1 MLPRHHV
8 QLYERLRDDCDL
20 IISMLIR
27 EDETPTI
34 HGRSVERVVRLLRQ
48 PRLLFDAA
56 DGWPPLE
63 DFAGA
68 TGLERAVVD
77 ELASELIHLT
87 ARTAASPPV
96 ARTHAAKPVEPRQ
109 AIESLRRGCA
119 EVALW
124 HLRQWLDGR
133 ITAGA
138 RPALV
143 GGTLNASAP
152 VMGHMAKP
160 PPLRGF
166 DGGPS
171 LGFRRVGGDRVG
183 FVAAVLL
190 ERANEAHEATLQAV
204 RSRLASHGVE
214 CFQSTLIDLAC
225 VLGAAPQIVE
235 AKSIAPGNEVEQ
247 VRTAYGQ
254 LHDYRF
260 RHRDVEPF
268 AGRETGLWVA
278 LSAAPC
284 DDWAPSFLHAAGIC
298 LVWLGENGRLAGPD
312 LGRLRL

>member
-1 MLPRHHV
+1 MLPRHQV
-8 QLYERLRDDCDL
+8 QLFERLRDDCDL
-20 IISMLIR
+20 VVSMLIR

-34 HGRSVERVVRLLRQ
+34 HGRSVERLVRLLRQ

-56 DGWPPLE
+56 DGWPPLQ
-63 DFAGA
+63 DVAGA
-68 TGLERAVVD
+68 TRLERAVVD
-77 ELASELIHLT
+77 ELASELDHL
-87 ARTAASPPV
+87 V
-96 ARTHAAKPVEPRQ
+96 ARTDARPLVARTQAAKPVEPRQ

-133 ITAGA
+133 VAAGGA
-138 RPALV
+138 AAALGASDVAAPA
-143 GGTLNASAP
+143 
-152 VMGHMAKP
+152 MGRVPKP
-160 PPLRGF
+160 PPLRGL

-204 RSRLASHGVE
+204 RSRLASQGVE
-214 CFQSTLIDLAC
+214 CFQSVLIDLAC
-225 VLGAAPQIVE
+225 VLERAPQIVE
-235 AKSIAPGNEVEQ
+235 AKSITPDNEVDQ
-247 VRTAYGQ
+247 VRAAFGQ

-268 AGRETGLWVA
+268 AGREAGLWVA
-278 LSAAPC
+278 LSAAPR
-284 DDWAPSFLHAAGIC
+284 DGWTLGFLRAAGLC
-298 LVWLGENGRLAGPD
+298 LVWLDDKGRLAGPD
-312 LGRLRL
+312 LARLGP